1 MRTALAS
8 TRVKLTRCPCPNP
21 SPIKRCLLMSVVQR
35 DQSQIAAADFRLS
48 RLCYQNPCILLT
60 VSLRDTDYQTQSE
73 KINEDSLIYMR
84 DTDYH
89 YEDQYYYE
97 SCNDEKRLT
106 TQSEKINEDWVM

>member
-1 MRTALAS
+1 MSDEHFGSECNLHFGFIVGPVGSIILQFRDTERL
-8 TRVKLTRCPCPNP
+8 LPNG
-21 SPIKRCLLMSVVQR
+21 IK
-35 DQSQIAAADFRLS
+35 IWAGAH
-48 RLCYQNPCILLT
+48 NLLT

-73 KINEDSLIYMR
+73 KINEDSLIYLR